1 MNIDIDGINDI
12 KIIIKNN
19 KNTYLRLD
27 NECNLVI
34 TTNRHTSNREIIKL
48 INNNRDKIEEMVKVI
63 SKRANNNSGFFYLGK
78 RYDIVKVSYTT
89 ISIGEDKVF
98 IGEDFDI
105 DKFYKDKA
113 KVLFLERLNYYYNNF
128 SRSIPYPKLRIRK
141 MKSRWGVCNTKTH
154 VITLN
159 LELMKRDIKYLD
171 YVIVHEL
178 SHLVYADH
186 SSGFWGVVSENI
198 GDYKK
203 YRKEM
208 KEFL

>member
-1 MNIDIDGINDI
+1 MNVDIDGINDI

-48 INNNRDKIEEMVKVI
+48 INNN
-63 SKRANNNSGFFYLGK
+63 SGFFYLGK

-89 ISIGEDKVF
+89 MSIGEDKVF

-105 DKFYKDKA
+105 DKFYKDRA
-113 KVLFLERLNYYYNNF
+113 KVIFLERLNYYYNNF

-186 SSGFWGVVSENI
+186 SSRFWGVVSENI